1 MVKHFCG
8 EIVYN
13 GNIVV
18 YGIYFRQLKQAREGV
33 SHGGLGL
40 LARHRRRQRIK
51 AMLDIMKT
59 LKTLVCL
66 LLVKYFSLLAYQI
79 TYTCRP

>member
-1 MVKHFCG
+1 M
-8 EIVYN
+8 YN
-13 GNIVV
+13 GNNVV
-18 YGIYFRQLKQAREGV
+18 YGMYLRQLKQAREGV

-66 LLVKYFSLLAYQI
+66 LLISL
-79 TYTCRP
+79 C